1 MVDVAPAGWYHAETD
16 PLGVERYWDGVEWS
30 ADTRT
35 APPSTAAPS
44 MAAPSMTAPVASG
57 QRGGFPP
64 QTSLASPWMR
74 LGSWLLEL
82 VLMTFTLMIGW
93 LIWATFTAG
102 TGQTPAKKLLDLRVI
117 RGDTMRPSTL
127 GHMFWL
133 RGILA
138 GLVTGIALPVTLY
151 ILALMPFWDRN
162 NQNLWDK
169 VSNSYV
175 VNDPTDAWHTA
186 APHAG

>member
-16 PLGVERYWDGVEWS
+16 PLGVERYWDGVEWT
-30 ADTRT
+30 AETRT
-35 APPSTAAPS
+35 PPPSVAAPG
-44 MAAPSMTAPVASG
+44 APVAVAQG
-57 QRGGFPP
+57 AGFPA

-82 VLMTFTLMIGW
+82 VLATVTLGIGW

-117 RGDTMRPSTL
+117 KGDTMTPSTL

-138 GLVTGIALPVTLY
+138 GIITGIALPLTLY

-169 VSNSYV
+169 ISNSYV
-175 VNDPTDAWHTA
+175 VNDPTDAWLTA
-186 APHAG
+186 TPVGG